1 MTLLSVQN
9 IHSYIEQY
17 HILQGA
23 TFDVNEGEITVLFG
37 RNGAGKTTTLRSIM
51 GIVPIRSGSILYR
64 GELIGSLPTY
74 AISRKGIGYV
84 PEDQGIFGELTIE
97 ENMKVAMQKRDEAS
111 LERQEWI
118 LNLFPDLK
126 TFWHKKAGFLS
137 GGQKQ
142 MLSISRAYVN
152 DIELLL
158 IDEPSKGLAPILV
171 EKLMQSILEMKQKTT
186 VVLVE
191 QNYMMASSIGDRFY
205 IVDEGRMVRG
215 GDMPEMKAD
224 AELRRKYLG
233 IA

>member
-17 HILQGA
+17 HILQGIS
-23 TFDVNEGEITVLFG
+23 FDVNEGEITVLFG

-51 GIVPIRSGSILYR
+51 GMVPIRSGAIHYQGDSIS
-64 GELIGSLPTY
+64 SLPTY

-84 PEDQGIFGELTIE
+84 PEDQGIFGDLTVE
-97 ENMKVAMQKRDEAS
+97 ENMKVAMQKRDDAS
-111 LERQEWI
+111 MERQEWI
-118 LNLFPDLK
+118 LSLFPDLR

-142 MLSISRAYVN
+142 MLSIARAYVN
-152 DIELLL
+152 DIRLLL
-158 IDEPSKGLAPILV
+158 IDEPSKGLAPIMV
-171 EKLMQSILEMKQKTT
+171 EKLMQSILMMKKKTT

-191 QNYMMASSIGDRFY
+191 QNYIMASSIGERFY
-205 IVDEGRMVRG
+205 IVEEGRIVRG
-215 GDMPEMKAD
+215 GAMPEMKGD